1 MPIQQWVLSLPPALR
16 ILCAFRPEVLTRTLH
31 AFVRA
36 VFAFQRRRARKLGL
50 GVGRCGGITVV
61 QRFGSACELNL
72 HFHTVVFDG
81 VYVDD
86 ASTGRPQFRP
96 LPAPTA
102 AELEGV
108 TRAVVRKARCALRR
122 AGLLDDQALTD
133 TANAQPEL
141 AGLIAESVSF
151 PKGRVV
157 DPLLA
162 RSPSVGFCGVDG
174 FNLHAGVAIG
184 ARDSAAGPRR
194 HRPLRRRL
202 RRHRPGHSPRGPGDL
217 RRSRGSALFG
227 RAGR

>member
-1 MPIQQWVLSLPPALR
+1 MCLRAEQRVQEARVPHVDLGGLRQPLAHIRQHRRQAAQQHGVDEQVAVAPHGGVCQAMPIQQWVLSLPPALR
-16 ILCAFRPEVLTRTLH
+16 ILCAFRPEALTRTLH

-36 VFAFQRRRARKLGL
+36 VFAFQRRRA
-50 GVGRCGGITVV
+50 
-61 QRFGSACELNL
+61 
-72 HFHTVVFDG
+72 
-81 VYVDD
+81 
-86 ASTGRPQFRP
+86 
-96 LPAPTA
+96 
-102 AELEGV
+102 
-108 TRAVVRKARCALRR
+108 
-122 AGLLDDQALTD
+122 ALTD

>member
-1 MPIQQWVLSLPPALR
+1 
-16 ILCAFRPEVLTRTLH
+16 
-31 AFVRA
+31 
-36 VFAFQRRRARKLGL
+36 
-50 GVGRCGGITVV
+50 
-61 QRFGSACELNL
+61 
-72 HFHTVVFDG
+72 VVFDG

-141 AGLIAESVSF
+141 AELIAESVSF